1 MADSTAFNNMIDNPE
16 GPAPSDSVPLIVG
29 ASVGGLCCI
38 LLTASLIAWLV
49 RRRQLN
55 ASNKDPTKNEYFDAS
70 LAETAEVPKNTI
82 SIYAAMPQ
90 IDTPDGDDTTSQ
102 IVYGV
107 APTDAAASQSQI
119 YGAAPPMMNT

>member
-1 MADSTAFNNMIDNPE
+1 MTDSTAFNNMIDNPE
-16 GPAPSDSVPLIVG
+16 GPTPSDSVPLIVG
-29 ASVGGLCCI
+29 ASIGGLCCI
-38 LLTASLIAWLV
+38 LLTALLITWIV

-55 ASNKDPTKNEYFDAS
+55 ASNNDSKSEYFDSS
-70 LAETAEVPKNTI
+70 LAETAEVSKNSI

-90 IDTPDGDDTTSQ
+90 IDTPDVDDTNTSQ

-107 APTDAAASQSQI
+107 APTDVPSQSQI